1 MKICRKNGN
10 ASLLLADWL
19 ALLLFFNIFMYSN
32 SSSTNKQHFMA
43 ETFCVGLN
51 KFPLNRFVTINGWP
65 EGEAQKGLA
74 KEEAAASVGFPIEF
88 YGILKSKS
96 VQKAL
101 QFRDLGIRLT
111 AYPFLRSGS
120 NLISGNCAKIINDN
134 ISAGFNLI

>member
-1 MKICRKNGN
+1 
-10 ASLLLADWL
+10 
-19 ALLLFFNIFMYSN
+19 
-32 SSSTNKQHFMA
+32 MA

-65 EGEAQKGLA
+65 EGEAKKGLA
-74 KEEAAASVGFPIEF
+74 EEEAAASVGFPIEF

-101 QFRDLGIRLT
+101 QFPDLGIRLT